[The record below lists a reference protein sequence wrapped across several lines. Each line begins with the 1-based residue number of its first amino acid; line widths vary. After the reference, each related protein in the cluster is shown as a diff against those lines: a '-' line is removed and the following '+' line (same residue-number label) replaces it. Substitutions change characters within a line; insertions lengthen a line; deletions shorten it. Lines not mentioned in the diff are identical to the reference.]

1 MLLAANLS
9 LFRMA
14 PLVTSML
21 SLVARDVVP
30 FDHGMGSSDSD
41 IGIIYLSPISS
52 LGVYGIIIAG
62 WSSNWGCSHS
72 IHKCPCLYLQR
83 VQLTLLMELVFLA

>member
-1 MLLAANLS
+1 MWLGGESKARILRLLLAAKLS

-14 PLVTSML
+14 LVVTSML
-21 SLVARDVVP
+21 SLVPRDIVP

-52 LGVYGIIIAG
+52 LGVYGIIIVG
-62 WSSNWGCSHS
+62 WSSNWGRSHS
-72 IHKCPCLYLQR
+72 IRKCPCLYLQ
-83 VQLTLLMELVFLA
+83 